1 MRRPSIKYLG
11 DLALVR
17 LPRDFTGDL
26 AELGKKVLN
35 RGGVRTVLLVEGV
48 EGWER
53 VPKVRFLAGSE
64 ETETVH
70 REYGWLYCL
79 DASKVMFSLGNSY
92 ERLRMSRL
100 PHEGEV
106 VVDMFA
112 GVGQFTIPLAK
123 SKAGRVVAFE
133 INPEAYRY
141 LVKNIQLNKVSE
153 KVTAYNDDC
162 RNAVKYGLAHGAD
175 RVVMGYL
182 FGTIEYLP
190 AALQI
195 AKDGAA
201 IHFHEA
207 AEPRE
212 GWKNLYNKCLAVSET
227 MEYRL
232 ELSGYRVVKSY
243 SPKIWHYVL
252 DLRALPK
259 PLLEPAGNT

>member
-1 MRRPSIKYLG
+1 MQRPSIKYLG
-11 DLALVR
+11 DVALVR

-26 AELGKKVLN
+26 ADLGKKVLD

-53 VPKVRFLAGSE
+53 VPKVRFLAGSQK
-64 ETETVH
+64 TETIH
-70 REYGWLYCL
+70 REYGWIYCL
-79 DASKVMFSLGNSY
+79 DASKVMFSLGNSF
-92 ERLRMSRL
+92 ERLRMNRL
-100 PHEGEV
+100 PHEREV

-141 LVKNIQLNKVSE
+141 LVQNIRLNKVGG

-162 RNAVKYGLAHGAD
+162 RNAVKYGLAHRAD

-182 FGTIEYLP
+182 FGTIECLP
-190 AALQI
+190 VALQI
-195 AKDGAA
+195 AKDGAV
-201 IHFHEA
+201 IHFHEV

-212 GWKNLYNKCLAVSET
+212 GWINLYNQCRAVAEAMS
-227 MEYRL
+227 YQL

-243 SPKIWHYVL
+243 SPKSWHYVL
-252 DLRALPK
+252 DLRVLRQ
-259 PLLEPAGNT
+259 PLLKPTSNA